1 MTLLMRISTDDNRQL
16 CYFHLKNMLFL
27 LLIIVVGISAR
38 FDCPNSRYLPIRL
51 PTSWRNGSSNCLE
64 KSAREVDIEIF
75 SVNNETFILRENKC
89 INYEAPFM
97 YLLFGNNQVL
107 LIDTGATVSSISF
120 PIQQH
125 VETII
130 FRWCMK
136 MNKQRKDIQLIVAHS
151 HHHRDHTAGDQQFR
165 NKPLTKIIGTHLN
178 DVIRFFRLNNWPN
191 TIGRYALDN
200 HRHLAII
207 PIPGHEESS
216 IAFYDC
222 ATGLLL
228 TGDSFYPG
236 RLYISNFS
244 ANVESISRLINFI
257 RFNHL
262 NITAILGTHI
272 EMTQKSQIDYP
283 MGATYQPNERQ
294 LNLSFE
300 ELEQLNNELQSQ
312 WKNGFNRRHK
322 AYYDTFIVDP
332 NSSELPLL
340 PSNERRSNHSFIL
353 MLLDRV
359 DYVWISYKPMFYT
372 SLDFQLIFLA
382 TIDDFY
388 FLSSMNTTQIN
399 HYWTIESYEISLNN
413 LINRNLSSFQ
423 TKLYLGN
430 YDKYLYDI
438 TINPI
443 QPFLTIHQL
452 NSSEIEPYHPLR
464 YISYLSSNRTKSQI
478 QLYLVHQIRVLPD
491 FDALI
496 HVIINPMNCTTNI
509 KRNRLNHLLEQNGNE
524 WAFHELNNHV
534 SHRLTSASGR
544 VRAQLLGDVYS
555 TICTMQI
562 IQEIQCNENKFD
574 HYLLFFVFR

>member
-1 MTLLMRISTDDNRQL
+1 M
-16 CYFHLKNMLFL
+16 
-27 LLIIVVGISAR
+27 
-38 FDCPNSRYLPIRL
+38 
-51 PTSWRNGSSNCLE
+51 
-64 KSAREVDIEIF
+64 
-75 SVNNETFILRENKC
+75 NNETFIIRESKC

-97 YLLFGNNQVL
+97 YLLFGNNKVL

-130 FRWCMK
+130 FHWCIAN
-136 MNKQRKDIQLIVAHS
+136 NKQRKNIELIIAHS
-151 HHHRDHTAGDQQFR
+151 HHHRDHTAGDEQFR
-165 NKPLTKIIGTHLN
+165 NKLFTTIVGTNLR
-178 DVIRFFRLNNWPN
+178 DIIRFFRLNNWPN
-191 TIGRYALDN
+191 SIGRYELDN

-272 EMTQKSQIDYP
+272 EMTEKPQIDYP
-283 MGATYQPNERQ
+283 IGATYQPNERK
-294 LNLSFE
+294 LNLSFD

-312 WKNGFNRRHK
+312 WKNGFDRRHR
-322 AYYDTFIVDP
+322 AYYNSFIVDP
-332 NSSELPLL
+332 NPSELLL
-340 PSNERRSNHSFIL
+340 LSSNERLANHSFIL
-353 MLLDRV
+353 MVLDRL
-359 DYVWISYKPMFYT
+359 DYVWISYKPMFHT
-372 SLDFQLIFLA
+372 LVDFQLIFLA
-382 TIDDFY
+382 TVDHF
-388 FLSSMNTTQIN
+388 FFSSMNATQRN
-399 HYWTIESYEISLNN
+399 HHWTIESPEISLNN
-413 LINRNLSSFQ
+413 LLNGNLSSFQ
-423 TKLYLGN
+423 TKLYFGN
-430 YDKYLYDI
+430 HEKYFYNI

-443 QPFLTIHQL
+443 QPFLTINQL

-464 YISYLSSNRTKSQI
+464 YISYLSSNRTKSKI
-478 QLYLVHQIRVLPD
+478 ELYLVHQIRVLPD
-491 FDALI
+491 FDALV
-496 HVIINPMNCTTNI
+496 HVVINPMNCTTDI
-509 KRNRLNHLLEQNGNE
+509 ERSRLNHLLEQNGNE
-524 WAFHELNNHV
+524 WAFHGLENNV

-555 TICTMQI
+555 TICTIQI
-562 IQEIQCNENKFD
+562 IKEIECIT
-574 HYLLFFVFR
+574 